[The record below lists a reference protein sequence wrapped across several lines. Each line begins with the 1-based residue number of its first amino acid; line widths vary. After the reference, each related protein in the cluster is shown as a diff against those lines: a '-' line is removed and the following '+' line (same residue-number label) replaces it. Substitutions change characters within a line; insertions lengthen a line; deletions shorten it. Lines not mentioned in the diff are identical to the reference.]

1 MLSRLLGIIYL
12 LLNRG
17 TVTAGELA
25 EQFEVSVRT
34 IYRDVE
40 QLSMAGIPVYA
51 RKGKNGG
58 ISLTERFVLD
68 KMVISEEEQRRIL
81 AALASLRETGAS
93 QEEDILHKLGTFF
106 KADVPDW
113 VAIDFSDWSGRRQEL
128 FEQIREAI
136 LERKVMEF
144 DYYGQYGEMARRT
157 VEPVQLLFKE
167 YTWYVRAYC
176 RKRQA
181 LRLFKVLRMKR
192 VKLLEETYEA
202 DARTWA
208 GETEKQGEAVAG
220 VASGAERQPGEK
232 PGEAVTEAA
241 LDVERQPGEKPEE
254 AVMETAWEA
263 EGQPGQ
269 TSEETGSQEQ
279 YDTTWGDSW
288 EKLREEKVV
297 FWVAAREAYR
307 IYDRFEE
314 EEITVLPGGDFLI
327 TLQCCLD
334 DWVYGV
340 ILSFGPSAKVIG
352 PEYVRAKI
360 LEKIRDMEKNYLS
373 FQKDLPVDE

>member
-1 MLSRLLGIIYL
+1 
-12 LLNRG
+12 
-17 TVTAGELA
+17 
-25 EQFEVSVRT
+25 
-34 IYRDVE
+34 
-40 QLSMAGIPVYA
+40 
-51 RKGKNGG
+51 
-58 ISLTERFVLD
+58 
-68 KMVISEEEQRRIL
+68 MVISEEEQRRIL

-202 DARTWA
+202 DARKWA

-220 VASGAERQPGEK
+220 VASGAERQPG
-232 PGEAVTEAA
+232 
-241 LDVERQPGEKPEE
+241 
-254 AVMETAWEA
+254 
-263 EGQPGQ
+263 Q
-269 TSEETGSQEQ
+269 TSEETDRKS
-279 YDTTWGDSW
+279 
-288 EKLREEKVV
+288 VV
-297 FWVAAREAYR
+297 
-307 IYDRFEE
+307 
-314 EEITVLPGGDFLI
+314 
-327 TLQCCLD
+327 
-334 DWVYGV
+334 
-340 ILSFGPSAKVIG
+340 
-352 PEYVRAKI
+352 
-360 LEKIRDMEKNYLS
+360 
-373 FQKDLPVDE
+373 